1 MVEVLLGYLVLF
13 AEWQCGLPQTT
24 GPPYLYAETLNPAQA
39 RTGRDGTGLGLS
51 STLLERL
58 QFKDRERE
66 RERRKTV
73 RIRIV
78 FNLKRGVG
86 YGERGRRFTSVLRTQ

>member
-24 GPPYLYAETLNPAQA
+24 RPAYLHAETLNPAQA

-58 QFKDRERE
+58 QFRDRERAE
-66 RERRKTV
+66 EDGENPDRVQSQKG
-73 RIRIV
+73 
-78 FNLKRGVG
+78 RG
-86 YGERGRRFTSVLRTQ
+86 LW